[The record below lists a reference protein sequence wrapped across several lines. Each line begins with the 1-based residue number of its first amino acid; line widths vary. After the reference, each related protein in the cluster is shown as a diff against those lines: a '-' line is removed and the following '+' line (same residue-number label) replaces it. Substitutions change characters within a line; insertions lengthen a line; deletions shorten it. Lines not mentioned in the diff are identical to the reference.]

1 MTYHWYA
8 RYRLAQLMRQLAAH
22 RALCGLHKL
31 RKRCSECEK
40 LRYKVK
46 HYQKVH
52 AA

>member
-8 RYRLAQLMRQLAAH
+8 RYRLARLMRQLAAH
-22 RALCGLHKL
+22 RALCGLHKR
-31 RKRCSECEK
+31 RKRCGECEM
-40 LRYKVK
+40 LRTKVK